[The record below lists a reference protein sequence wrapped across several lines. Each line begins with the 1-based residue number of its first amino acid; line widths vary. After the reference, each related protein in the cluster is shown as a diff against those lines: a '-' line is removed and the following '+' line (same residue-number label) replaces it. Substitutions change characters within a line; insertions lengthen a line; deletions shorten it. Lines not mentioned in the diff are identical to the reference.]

1 MDWGRARRHLGL
13 TKPRSPSGLTFGAGK
28 IRKSMCPPRR
38 LTQRRPLRRMPRSLN
53 SSPRSVRVSSCL
65 HKRLGNK
72 QLQKTKEQIHKM
84 YERYYNKWRDYDLLT
99 SILSILGLVVAIV
112 DVTLFHLTI
121 ITFRESSFCHHSRLS
136 QMIPTL
142 IT

>member
-1 MDWGRARRHLGL
+1 
-13 TKPRSPSGLTFGAGK
+13 
-28 IRKSMCPPRR
+28 
-38 LTQRRPLRRMPRSLN
+38 MPRSQS

-65 HKRLGNK
+65 LKRVGNK

-112 DVTLFHLTI
+112 DVTIRHLTI
-121 ITFRESSFCHHSRLS
+121 VNRESSCCHQSRLS

-142 IT
+142 TT

>member
-1 MDWGRARRHLGL
+1 
-13 TKPRSPSGLTFGAGK
+13 
-28 IRKSMCPPRR
+28 
-38 LTQRRPLRRMPRSLN
+38 MPRSQN